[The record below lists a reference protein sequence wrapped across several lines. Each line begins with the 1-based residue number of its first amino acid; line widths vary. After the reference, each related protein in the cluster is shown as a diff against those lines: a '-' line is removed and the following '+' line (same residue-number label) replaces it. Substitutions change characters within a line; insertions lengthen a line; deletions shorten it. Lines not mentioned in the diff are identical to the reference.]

1 MNDVVNCFIT
11 VCELFCLGKVAGDK
25 ETAFIGSGSAVPL
38 VSAVSLLG
46 IVTFLVII
54 TLITVILTQC
64 LLVLRMKRLRAAMQR
79 DNIPLTFNE
88 AYVPHNIMRPRD
100 NGGFMY

>member
-1 MNDVVNCFIT
+1 MDHRHVSLAT
-11 VCELFCLGKVAGDK
+11 VSGECGTQLLPTSVPK
-25 ETAFIGSGSAVPL
+25 ERETCSTAVIG
-38 VSAVSLLG
+38 VSSVSLLV
-46 IVTFLVII
+46 IV

-64 LLVLRMKRLRAAMQR
+64 LLVLRMKRLRVAMQR

>member
-1 MNDVVNCFIT
+1 MMYYSELF
-11 VCELFCLGKVAGDK
+11 CELFCLGKGAGDK
-25 ETAFIGSGSAVPL
+25 ETAFIGTSGSAVLL

-46 IVTFLVII
+46 IVTLLVII

-64 LLVLRMKRLRAAMQR
+64 LLVLRMKRLRAAMQP

-88 AYVPHNIMRPRD
+88 AYVAHNIMRPRD